1 MGLLF
6 LKLMNFIWSLFPWV
20 LDRGS
25 HSNVYIYEERGL
37 DKTGETN
44 RKLDCE
50 YLFLFLCGFCCLDGI
65 AGVLPDFFQN
75 PLQFNGTGIAFGRQN
90 TGG

>member
-6 LKLMNFIWSLFPWV
+6 LKLMNFIWFLF
-20 LDRGS
+20 LGFLTGDRIKM
-25 HSNVYIYEERGL
+25 YIYEERGL

-44 RKLDCE
+44 QELDCE

-75 PLQFNGTGIAFGRQN
+75 PLNSMEPALLSGRQN

>member
-1 MGLLF
+1 M
-6 LKLMNFIWSLFPWV
+6 
-20 LDRGS
+20 
-25 HSNVYIYEERGL
+25 
-37 DKTGETN
+37 
-44 RKLDCE
+44 
-50 YLFLFLCGFCCLDGI
+50 FLFLCGFCCLDGI

>member
-1 MGLLF
+1 MKKEVWI
-6 LKLMNFIWSLFPWV
+6 KLVKRIGNWIVNICFYSCVAFV
-20 LDRGS
+20 A
-25 HSNVYIYEERGL
+25 
-37 DKTGETN
+37 
-44 RKLDCE
+44 
-50 YLFLFLCGFCCLDGI
+50 LDGI

>member
-1 MGLLF
+1 MTG
-6 LKLMNFIWSLFPWV
+6 
-20 LDRGS
+20 DRIKM
-25 HSNVYIYEERGL
+25 YIYEERGL

-44 RKLDCE
+44 RELDCE